1 MTDSE
6 RRMRRACGPI
16 VLLAAMVFVVTAAA
30 ADPNEASKVVRRPQP
45 RPVVD
50 AHTIVQLVFGLN
62 PEVVSARY
70 AMEAAEFQFKD
81 FQRNLSQFT
90 PFVLRSEIL
99 RDDRRPIEWHNYRAA
114 VGAEKDFF
122 DGSSIFT
129 GVGHRG
135 EFGDNDQGNSQFIET
150 QVTFPLAGSN
160 TTLRRITDRSREENE
175 MFNSRLDYID
185 TVRDAIQEAQIAY
198 FWMLVALE
206 RKSLMVESLDVYEEL
221 LKSERV
227 EASAAERQHIE
238 GEIQSL
244 QYEVLRVDENINNR
258 LLDVQL
264 AIGLDDLAPRGLR
277 GLRGPAVGTLL
288 EGAALENEQG
298 ADTPRSDRPEH
309 DVESSRDGRQGR
321 DEPRARGPRA
331 T

>member
-1 MTDSE
+1 MTDNKEMSTGT
-6 RRMRRACGPI
+6 RAEKVI
-16 VLLAAMVFVVTAAA
+16 ARALLLAMFLVVGAFASGRN
-30 ADPNEASKVVRRPQP
+30 ADANDGEEVVWGRQP

-70 AMEAAEFQFKD
+70 VLEAAEFQFKD

-99 RDDRRPIEWHNYRAA
+99 RDHRHPIEWQNYRAV

-122 DGSSIFT
+122 DGSSIFA

-135 EFGDNDQGNSQFIET
+135 EFGDSDQGNSQFIET

-198 FWMLVALE
+198 FWMPGIVA
-206 RKSLMVESLDVYEEL
+206 
-221 LKSERV
+221 
-227 EASAAERQHIE
+227 
-238 GEIQSL
+238 
-244 QYEVLRVDENINNR
+244 
-258 LLDVQL
+258 
-264 AIGLDDLAPRGLR
+264 
-277 GLRGPAVGTLL
+277 PA
-288 EGAALENEQG
+288 
-298 ADTPRSDRPEH
+298 
-309 DVESSRDGRQGR
+309 
-321 DEPRARGPRA
+321 
-331 T
+331 